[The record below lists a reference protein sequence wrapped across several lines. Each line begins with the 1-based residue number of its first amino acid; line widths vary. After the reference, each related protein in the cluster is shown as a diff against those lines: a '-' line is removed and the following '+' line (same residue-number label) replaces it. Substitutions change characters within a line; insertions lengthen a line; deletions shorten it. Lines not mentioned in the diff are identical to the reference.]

1 MPESDTVK
9 TLFEI
14 ARQHAIDS
22 HRPDEVLAVVTA
34 LEGLALEVQR
44 LRITIER
51 SQE

>member
-1 MPESDTVK
+1 MAERDTVA
-9 TLFEI
+9 TLFEM

-22 HRPDEVLAVVTA
+22 HRPDEALAVVTA

-44 LRITIER
+44 LRIAYER